1 MSSDTVPLWECPTN
15 IERLAE
21 HVDLAGKRVVD
32 IGAGAGKLVRFLREQ
47 GADPIGIEC
56 GEAMISQAR
65 DADPEHLDA
74 YVEGVGEDLPL
85 DDASVDVAV
94 FSSSLH
100 HVPAEHMAAALGE
113 AERVLRSGG
122 TLVVLEPVAEGPGY
136 EAHRLVDDE
145 TEVRA
150 FAQTALDNDL
160 PEAMTEHKT
169 LRFQSSYS
177 YADFAELEHTMVS
190 IDPERRAAFESVK
203 TEMESLFHQWTV
215 EHDGAY
221 WLTQPYLLRIFTKA

>member
-1 MSSDTVPLWECPTN
+1 MS
-15 IERLAE
+15 
-21 HVDLAGKRVVD
+21 
-32 IGAGAGKLVRFLREQ
+32 
-47 GADPIGIEC
+47 
-56 GEAMISQAR
+56 
-65 DADPEHLDA
+65 
-74 YVEGVGEDLPL
+74 
-85 DDASVDVAV
+85 
-94 FSSSLH
+94 
-100 HVPAEHMAAALGE
+100 AALHE

-122 TLVVLEPVAEGPGY
+122 TLVVLEPVAEGSGY

-150 FAQTALDNDL
+150 VAQAALDNDL
-160 PEAMTEHKT
+160 PASLTEQTT

-203 TEMESLFHQWTV
+203 TEMETRFHEWTV
-215 EHDGAY
+215 EHDGAF